1 MHGHP
6 PRPTVRMLRP
16 CRHCTGI
23 CLFSRAHFPLAF
35 KTSLEQLLELLHV
48 PSQSPTAA
56 AAVQTAVQ
64 TSVQTAL
71 SHLVLNVPRPV
82 AGGPEVRF
90 QLAAGLPALHV
101 GLAPPDQPSATDY
114 SLTPLLRSLS
124 PERLVRLLAYVM
136 LEYQVGRAPCTV
148 YLVPCTLY
156 LVPCALC
163 RVPCAACR
171 VPCALYRGPC
181 TGFLVPCDV

>member
-1 MHGHP
+1 
-6 PRPTVRMLRP
+6 MLRP

-90 QLAAGLPALHV
+90 QLAAALPALHV

-148 YLVPCTLY
+148 YRVLCAVCH
-156 LVPCALC
+156 VPCAMSYTLC
-163 RVPCAACR
+163 LV
-171 VPCALYRGPC
+171 
-181 TGFLVPCDV
+181 LVPACVMPEH

>member
-1 MHGHP
+1 
-6 PRPTVRMLRP
+6 MLRP

-90 QLAAGLPALHV
+90 QLAAALPALHV

-148 YLVPCTLY
+148 Y
-156 LVPCALC
+156 
-163 RVPCAACR
+163 RVPCAVCH
-171 VPCALYRGPC
+171 VPCAMSHTLC
-181 TGFLVPCDV
+181 LVLVPACVMPEH

>member
-1 MHGHP
+1 M
-6 PRPTVRMLRP
+6 RAL
-16 CRHCTGI
+16 CRRCTGI

-35 KTSLEQLLELLHV
+35 KTSLEQLLELLHA
-48 PSQSPTAA
+48 SSHAPTTA

-64 TSVQTAL
+64 TPVQTAVQTAL

-90 QLAAGLPALHV
+90 QLAAALPALHV
-101 GLAPPDQPSATDY
+101 GLTPPDQPAATDY

-136 LEYQVGRAPCTV
+136 LEYQVCPR
-148 YLVPCTLY
+148 
-156 LVPCALC
+156 CALGM
-163 RVPCAACR
+163 P
-171 VPCALYRGPC
+171 
-181 TGFLVPCDV
+181 

>member
-1 MHGHP
+1 M
-6 PRPTVRMLRP
+6 RAL
-16 CRHCTGI
+16 CRRCTGI

-35 KTSLEQLLELLHV
+35 KTSLEQLLELLHA
-48 PSQSPTAA
+48 SSHAPTTA

-64 TSVQTAL
+64 TPVQTAVQTPMQTAVQTAVQTAL

-90 QLAAGLPALHV
+90 QLAAALPALHV
-101 GLAPPDQPSATDY
+101 GLTPPDQPAATDY

-136 LEYQVGRAPCTV
+136 LEYQVCPR
-148 YLVPCTLY
+148 Y
-156 LVPCALC
+156 ALGM
-163 RVPCAACR
+163 P
-171 VPCALYRGPC
+171 
-181 TGFLVPCDV
+181 